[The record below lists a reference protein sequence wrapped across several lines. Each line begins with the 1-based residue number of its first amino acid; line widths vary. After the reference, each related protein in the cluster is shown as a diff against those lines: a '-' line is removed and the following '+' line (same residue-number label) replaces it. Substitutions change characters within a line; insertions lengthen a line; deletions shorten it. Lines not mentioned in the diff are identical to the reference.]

1 MSSPVRP
8 RRATRRTAI
17 IDSDDEDDVSNRSK
31 VQDEEEDFEPEKP
44 APRRQTR
51 SRKSTTPAPAPA
63 AAPKARGRP
72 RKAPTPAAS
81 AEPSELLD
89 ADTTLKAEASSPA
102 KVASPR
108 KRKSTARS
116 SISSVPDL
124 APPTPKP
131 DSPTASQEASALA
144 DITESSVNTSVVDN
158 TQATIKPIK
167 PMDTIM
173 EKPMDIVLKSRTL
186 AVPVVEDTTPK
197 SRIVLTHLI
206 LNNFKSYAGRQ
217 EVGPFHASFSSVVGP
232 NGSGKSNVIDS
243 LLFVFGFRA
252 SKMRQGKISALIH
265 NSAKFPNLDH
275 CEVAVYFQEV
285 MDQPGGGHEVIPNSE
300 LVISRKAFKNNSS
313 KYYINGK
320 ESNFTTVTTLL
331 RDRGVDL
338 DHKRFLILQGEVES
352 IAQMKAKAGNEHE
365 DGLLE
370 YLEDIIG
377 TSKYKAPIEE
387 SATEVETLNDVC
399 MEKSGRVQ
407 HVEKE
412 KNSLE
417 DKKDK
422 AIAYIRDENE
432 LAMKQ
437 SALYQLFIHKCNENI
452 AVTEEAISQM
462 QAQLDAELE
471 KHHGG
476 EQIIKSLEKDYAK
489 GAKEFEAQEKSTQA
503 LVKEMA
509 KFEQER
515 VKFDEKR
522 KFLDDKR
529 KKLEK
534 TIANAETN
542 SAEADET
549 IEQCGEE
556 IENRT
561 QEIAELEE
569 QIQTAEAELARI
581 RESLKGKTQAFSD
594 QIAAK
599 QKSLEPW
606 NEKIN
611 QKQSAVA
618 VAESELNILQEKANA
633 GAVALQDLETKIASI
648 EEGKK
653 AKRAEL
659 KSCQAEKTERLEEAE
674 KMKSELKV
682 LSEQE
687 PKIRSKIS
695 NARQKADEARSSLS
709 NTQARG
715 NVLAAL
721 MRMKESGRIDGFH
734 GRLGNLGTIDQK
746 YDVAISTA
754 CGALDNFVTE
764 TVEAGQQCIE
774 YLRKNNV
781 GRGNFICLD
790 KLRVRDM
797 SPIQTPENAPRLFD
811 LVTAKEDKFRAAFY
825 HAMQDTL
832 VAADLAQANRIAYG
846 AKRWRVVTLDG
857 ELIDKSGTMS
867 GGGST
872 VKRGLMSSKL
882 VSDVSKEQV
891 AKFESDRDGWEKQ
904 FKDFQDYQRE
914 CETRLREL
922 DELIPQLDTKMQKI
936 GLEIQSAERNIADMQ
951 RRMKEVSKE
960 HQPSAS
966 DNSRIAALQKEIS
979 KLNKEIERLRE
990 ETSSVED
997 EIKAL
1002 QDKIMEVGGEKLRA
1016 QRAKVDSIKE
1026 EISSNNE
1033 EISNAEVR
1041 KVKAEKQKIKLAK
1054 DHAKS
1059 SKELEAATR
1068 DLEKLENDIN
1078 NQGERA
1084 GELQAQAEEAEEGL
1098 AAKKKEL
1105 KALKSELDEKTA
1117 ELNETRAVE
1126 IEMRNKLEE
1135 NQKALLENQARLR
1148 HWDDKLSKIVLQNID
1163 DLTGGSS
1170 GSRSKKSKSQPKPQ
1184 TDDDEDIDMDD
1195 APQDDVDM
1203 TDAPQ
1208 EDEEQ
1213 EEDQEE
1219 EEDEEESVNGQPN
1232 ELPRYTPDELA
1243 DMNERTLKG
1252 EIAALE
1258 EKTQNVNVDLGVLA
1272 EYRRRVEEHAARASD
1287 LQTAIEQRDSAKK
1300 RCDDLRRLR
1309 LEGFM
1314 EGFSAISLRLKE
1326 MYQMITMGGNAEL
1339 ELVDSLDPFSEGI
1352 LFSVMPPKK
1361 SWKNI
1366 SNLSGGEKTLSS
1378 LALVFALH
1386 HYKPTPLYVMD
1397 EIDAALDFRNV
1408 SIVANY
1414 IKERTKNAQFI
1425 VISLRNNMFELAAR
1439 LVGVYKVNHMTKS
1452 VTIENKDYIARPPGH
1467 SSQQRT
1473 QAGVNTTILP
1483 FRTRGYSDSTEAS
1496 VGQPGSGTYAETTT
1510 EGVYS
1515 TTEGSWNQTVA
1526 SGGETTARETTG
1538 DAPRTSYANRSN
1550 PTTESASESFTRSDS
1565 AASWNTTTESPA
1577 DTQGPFSASFSSHTS
1592 SHSQSGNGTQSHSDV
1607 TSQASTHS
1615 SGMTRSGATSDSLP
1629 WSIPGNSTSSP
1640 VESGTRLTGSLTGWN
1655 SSVTAPSGG
1664 ISGTGPISTDSGH
1677 TVSSLEHDFSP
1688 NWERFDPNSQSF
1700 KWKFHPISDSFGPYK
1715 LRGFRVREPWPLVK
1729 WKHRSRVEWHY
1740 LHFNQWLSTNDQY
1753 LQWDVRIIPN
1763 GLGFCRLWGFIKW
1776 QCRSKLEWYH
1786 VKREQLGTNRVL
1798 SSGDSFGPGW
1808 NSTSLPPD
1816 GNTSLPTLSVT
1827 TSAQPSSADI
1837 TSGSSLGPS
1846 WNSTSLP
1853 SGGNVSVPTVSTSSD
1868 SFIPFP
1874 TVSLPSQFSSAEVVS
1889 GSSISPSWNNTAL
1902 PSGGNYNSGWNVAV
1916 PNTAAADAVPSW
1928 NGTTSAPGGNVSV
1941 PTVSASHTGTSSLV
1955 PFPSASLPTV
1965 SQATSGSARSET
1977 LVSGWNTTTEGSE
1990 GSGSVATAS
1999 SSETDSIVTLP
2010 TESEAPTSS
2019 QSSGVAWNI
2028 TSSISGI
2035 VSLPTISVP
2044 TSEIPTLPF
2053 PTVSTEVPSTTV
2065 SESAAQSGDTTGSAP
2080 GSTGTVT
2087 SFSSPVAATSTPG
2100 ASNGPASPGSNATTT
2115 GVPEFPAANF
2125 THVTRTAAISQETCY
2140 TLPNPDGASTRRAL
2154 LYNARLREDNVS
2166 IPIPYIESVEFE
2178 NDGVNPLYLTVRDE
2192 QGGIYYVDIS
2202 HRGRLSVVDP
2212 NGYLVTLDAD
2222 GIHFSGSNCTYDIS
2236 ISIDDMY
2243 EQIADLAGVQCA
2255 ALKRKRAEDMDFS
2268 QVLYLHDQ
2276 CGNPVDRS
2284 VRQYPQLLVG
2294 DTVCADVA
2302 VDDETGRW
2310 DFECTFPG
2318 SESGSL
2324 RCQLAIKNKV
2334 VDFIGTDPFGGACPD
2349 LSTVVT
2355 TLEESG
2361 QDIVDPVQLRKDLAN
2376 QGLSSDRAK
2385 QEADA
2390 AVVAYTQ
2397 LWQAL
2402 GAIFTKNTE
2411 TSQGALEGYID
2422 VYNTHRSFE
2431 NDICQSLH
2439 EGEIP
2444 LNLTLIAGAT
2454 SIPAI
2459 TTLNWAPETT
2469 KPYNITVQDSSRIAC
2484 CPNSAVAEG
2493 EGATCSYPRDAIIP
2507 GTGVYELQ
2515 GEL

>member
-1 MSSPVRP
+1 MSSPARP

-17 IDSDDEDDVSNRSK
+17 VDSDDEDDVSNRTR
-31 VQDEEEDFEPEKP
+31 VQDEEEDFEPVPQKS
-44 APRRQTR
+44 PRRQTR
-51 SRKSTTPAPAPA
+51 SGRKSTTPAPTPAAA

-72 RKAPTPAAS
+72 RKAPTPAS
-81 AEPSELLD
+81 SIEPSEVFD
-89 ADTTLKAEASSPA
+89 ADSTLKAETDSP
-102 KVASPR
+102 KKASPR
-108 KRKSTARS
+108 KRKSTAARS

-124 APPTPKP
+124 ASPTPQPTSP
-131 DSPTASQEASALA
+131 DVSQVQASPLA
-144 DITESSVNTSVVDN
+144 DITDSSVNTSNVDD

-173 EKPMDIVLKSRTL
+173 ERPMDIVLKSRTMT
-186 AVPVVEDTTPK
+186 VPVVEDTTPK

-265 NSAKFPNLDH
+265 NSAQHPNLDH

-285 MDQPGGGHEVIPNSE
+285 MDQPGGGHEIIPNSE
-300 LVISRKAFKNNSS
+300 LIISRKAFRNNSS

-320 ESNFTTVTTLL
+320 ESNFTTVTALL

-377 TSKYKAPIEE
+377 TSKYKTPIEE
-387 SATEVETLNDVC
+387 SATEVETLNEVC

-437 SALYQLFIHKCNENI
+437 SALYQLFLHKCGENV
-452 AVTEEAISQM
+452 AVTEEAIAQM

-476 EQIIKSLEKDYAK
+476 EQVIKTLENDYAM
-489 GAKEFEAQEKSTQA
+489 GTKEFEVKEKGTQA

-522 KFLDDKR
+522 KFLEDKR

-534 TIANAETN
+534 TIANAETT

-556 IENRT
+556 IETRT
-561 QEIAELEE
+561 QEVAELEE
-569 QIQTAEAELARI
+569 QIQTAEAELAQI
-581 RESLKGKTQAFSD
+581 RDSLKGKTQAFSD

-633 GAVALQDLETKIASI
+633 GAVALQELEAKIASI
-648 EEGKK
+648 EEGKSS
-653 AKRAEL
+653 KREEL
-659 KSCQAEKTERLEEAE
+659 KSCQAEKAELLKEAE
-674 KMKSELKV
+674 NMNSELKV

-715 NVLAAL
+715 NVLSAL

-734 GRLGNLGTIDQK
+734 GRLGNLGTIDPK

-754 CGALDNFVTE
+754 CSALDNFVTA

-790 KLRVRDM
+790 KLRARDL

-811 LVTAKEDKFRAAFY
+811 LVTPKEDRFRPAFY

-832 VAADLAQANRIAYG
+832 VASDLAQANRIAYG
-846 AKRWRVVTLDG
+846 AKRWRVVTLEG

-867 GGGST
+867 GGGTT

-891 AKFESDRDGWEKQ
+891 TKLESDRDGWETK
-904 FKDFQDYQRE
+904 FQEFQEYQRE
-914 CETRLREL
+914 CETRLKEL
-922 DELIPQLDTKMQKI
+922 SEQIPQLDTKMQKI
-936 GLEIQSAERNIADMQ
+936 TLEIESAERNIADMQ
-951 RRMKEVSKE
+951 RRIKEVSKE
-960 HQPSAS
+960 HQPSTT

-1016 QRAKVDSIKE
+1016 QRAKVDAIKE

-1041 KVKAEKQKIKLAK
+1041 KVKAEKQKIKLEK

-1059 SKELEAATR
+1059 SKELDVAAR
-1068 DLEKLENDIN
+1068 DLEKLEDDIN

-1084 GELQAQAEEAEEGL
+1084 EELQAQVEEAENGL

-1105 KALKSELDEKTA
+1105 KALKSELDEKRA

-1135 NQKALLENQARLR
+1135 NQKALAENQARLR

-1163 DLTGGSS
+1163 DLIGGSA
-1170 GSRSKKSKSQPKPQ
+1170 GSQPKSQKQPKPQ
-1184 TDDDEDIDMDD
+1184 AGDDGDVDMDD

-1208 EDEEQ
+1208 EDEEEH
-1213 EEDQEE
+1213 EEQDDEE
-1219 EEDEEESVNGQPN
+1219 EEPVNGQPN

-1243 DMNERTLKG
+1243 DMNERSLKG

-1258 EKTQNVNVDLGVLA
+1258 EKTQNVNVDLGVLS
-1272 EYRRRVEEHAARASD
+1272 EYRRRVEEHAARSSD
-1287 LQTAIEQRDSAKK
+1287 LQSAIEQRDSAKK

-1452 VTIENKDYIARPPGH
+1452 VTIENKDFIVRPQGQQQQ
-1467 SSQQRT
+1467 QQRT
-1473 QAGVNTTILP
+1473 QGGANTTILP
-1483 FRTRGYSDSTEAS
+1483 FR
-1496 VGQPGSGTYAETTT
+1496 
-1510 EGVYS
+1510 
-1515 TTEGSWNQTVA
+1515 
-1526 SGGETTARETTG
+1526 
-1538 DAPRTSYANRSN
+1538 
-1550 PTTESASESFTRSDS
+1550 
-1565 AASWNTTTESPA
+1565 
-1577 DTQGPFSASFSSHTS
+1577 
-1592 SHSQSGNGTQSHSDV
+1592 
-1607 TSQASTHS
+1607 
-1615 SGMTRSGATSDSLP
+1615 
-1629 WSIPGNSTSSP
+1629 
-1640 VESGTRLTGSLTGWN
+1640 
-1655 SSVTAPSGG
+1655 
-1664 ISGTGPISTDSGH
+1664 
-1677 TVSSLEHDFSP
+1677 
-1688 NWERFDPNSQSF
+1688 
-1700 KWKFHPISDSFGPYK
+1700 
-1715 LRGFRVREPWPLVK
+1715 
-1729 WKHRSRVEWHY
+1729 
-1740 LHFNQWLSTNDQY
+1740 
-1753 LQWDVRIIPN
+1753 
-1763 GLGFCRLWGFIKW
+1763 
-1776 QCRSKLEWYH
+1776 
-1786 VKREQLGTNRVL
+1786 
-1798 SSGDSFGPGW
+1798 
-1808 NSTSLPPD
+1808 
-1816 GNTSLPTLSVT
+1816 
-1827 TSAQPSSADI
+1827 
-1837 TSGSSLGPS
+1837 
-1846 WNSTSLP
+1846 
-1853 SGGNVSVPTVSTSSD
+1853 
-1868 SFIPFP
+1868 
-1874 TVSLPSQFSSAEVVS
+1874 
-1889 GSSISPSWNNTAL
+1889 
-1902 PSGGNYNSGWNVAV
+1902 
-1916 PNTAAADAVPSW
+1916 
-1928 NGTTSAPGGNVSV
+1928 
-1941 PTVSASHTGTSSLV
+1941 
-1955 PFPSASLPTV
+1955 
-1965 SQATSGSARSET
+1965 
-1977 LVSGWNTTTEGSE
+1977 
-1990 GSGSVATAS
+1990 
-1999 SSETDSIVTLP
+1999 
-2010 TESEAPTSS
+2010 
-2019 QSSGVAWNI
+2019 
-2028 TSSISGI
+2028 
-2035 VSLPTISVP
+2035 
-2044 TSEIPTLPF
+2044 
-2053 PTVSTEVPSTTV
+2053 
-2065 SESAAQSGDTTGSAP
+2065 
-2080 GSTGTVT
+2080 
-2087 SFSSPVAATSTPG
+2087 
-2100 ASNGPASPGSNATTT
+2100 
-2115 GVPEFPAANF
+2115 
-2125 THVTRTAAISQETCY
+2125 
-2140 TLPNPDGASTRRAL
+2140 
-2154 LYNARLREDNVS
+2154 
-2166 IPIPYIESVEFE
+2166 
-2178 NDGVNPLYLTVRDE
+2178 
-2192 QGGIYYVDIS
+2192 
-2202 HRGRLSVVDP
+2202 
-2212 NGYLVTLDAD
+2212 
-2222 GIHFSGSNCTYDIS
+2222 
-2236 ISIDDMY
+2236 
-2243 EQIADLAGVQCA
+2243 
-2255 ALKRKRAEDMDFS
+2255 
-2268 QVLYLHDQ
+2268 
-2276 CGNPVDRS
+2276 
-2284 VRQYPQLLVG
+2284 
-2294 DTVCADVA
+2294 
-2302 VDDETGRW
+2302 
-2310 DFECTFPG
+2310 
-2318 SESGSL
+2318 
-2324 RCQLAIKNKV
+2324 
-2334 VDFIGTDPFGGACPD
+2334 
-2349 LSTVVT
+2349 
-2355 TLEESG
+2355 
-2361 QDIVDPVQLRKDLAN
+2361 
-2376 QGLSSDRAK
+2376 
-2385 QEADA
+2385 
-2390 AVVAYTQ
+2390 
-2397 LWQAL
+2397 
-2402 GAIFTKNTE
+2402 
-2411 TSQGALEGYID
+2411 
-2422 VYNTHRSFE
+2422 
-2431 NDICQSLH
+2431 
-2439 EGEIP
+2439 
-2444 LNLTLIAGAT
+2444 
-2454 SIPAI
+2454 
-2459 TTLNWAPETT
+2459 
-2469 KPYNITVQDSSRIAC
+2469 
-2484 CPNSAVAEG
+2484 
-2493 EGATCSYPRDAIIP
+2493 
-2507 GTGVYELQ
+2507 
-2515 GEL
+2515 